1 MSEEYHNPFLTPV
14 ADNPVRIFKDEEQ
27 LNYYK
32 DLWQE
37 RLGLSEWCIVAYLK
51 DYIED
56 KDGTELVGRNEFQL
70 INMTAKIYIKD
81 QREDEDAENDEYF
94 ITTCQECVL
103 VHELLHCKMN
113 VFQGPPSFESTYTD
127 YYQHQELERM
137 ARALVGLAYHLPVNW
152 YNNTGKIRKK
162 NAEKAEKK
170 E

>member
-14 ADNPVRIFKDEEQ
+14 ADKPVRIFKDEEQ

-37 RLGLSEWCIVAYLK
+37 RLGLSEWCIIAYLK
-51 DYIED
+51 DYIEEN
-56 KDGTELVGRNEFQL
+56 GNELAGRNEFQL

-103 VHELLHCKMN
+103 VH
-113 VFQGPPSFESTYTD
+113 
-127 YYQHQELERM
+127 
-137 ARALVGLAYHLPVNW
+137 
-152 YNNTGKIRKK
+152 
-162 NAEKAEKK
+162 
-170 E
+170 